1 MHALQQP
8 AGRPPQGAPPTPPTP
23 QAPATPAPDAPVVAP
38 GGMTEAQKEQLR
50 QSIRD
55 AVRSAREA
63 GRVAREAGAAAR
75 AAGDAARAGQSPGQT
90 VQIPPGDFSDF
101 TPQMAKDLAENVFTG
116 LFVTLVVLVLGS
128 KVLRILGNRFGPPVQ
143 PAALPP
149 QMAEQVA
156 QIQHSIDAMAI
167 EIERISESQRFLT
180 KLQTGNAEA
189 AALPRASSGT

>member
-8 AGRPPQGAPPTPPTP
+8 AGRPPQGGPPTPPTP
-23 QAPATPAPDAPVVAP
+23 QAPATPAPDAPVIAP

-101 TPQMAKDLAENVFTG
+101 TPQMAKDLAENIFGG
-116 LFVTLVVLVLGS
+116 LFITIAVIVLGS
-128 KVLRILGNRFGPPVQ
+128 KILRIVANRFGPPPEPPV
-143 PAALPP
+143 LPP
-149 QMAEQVA
+149 QMAEQLK
-156 QIQHSIDAMAI
+156 QIQHSVDAMAI

-180 KLQTGNAEA
+180 KLQAGNAEA

>member
-1 MHALQQP
+1 VLANGPL
-8 AGRPPQGAPPTPPTP
+8 
-23 QAPATPAPDAPVVAP
+23 
-38 GGMTEAQKEQLR
+38 TEAQKEQIR
-50 QSIRD
+50 QAARD
-55 AVRSAREA
+55 AARSARDAGRIAREA
-63 GRVAREAGAAAR
+63 GQAARDAAAAAR
-75 AAGDAARAGQSPGQT
+75 QGQNPG
-90 VQIPPGDFSDF
+90 IPTLPPDWDY
-101 TPQMAKDLAENVFTG
+101 TPQMVKDTIENVFTG